1 MKRVQVKYLEDTQY
15 LLVSFFCLWTKTKDY
30 TGFPPIF
37 CVFGNKVMNTNI
49 GSPRDGSAYTTSYP
63 ASWSHSLQLT
73 KYLWSVCLWFKLLG
87 TVEFTVE
94 WEMVTDFCLPETSL
108 LHNNK
113 ALYVGQVNSTR
124 WCVYVHVFR
133 HAHIHTLHINSF
145 GREIIHKGWRNERDF
160 LIFLAGMGGALQG
173 AKLSPY
179 NYSSFWTKVRGLW
192 ISLLPR

>member
-73 KYLWSVCLWFKLLG
+73 KYLWSVCLCFKLLG

-94 WEMVTDFCLPETSL
+94 WEMVTDLCLPETSL

-124 WCVYVHVFR
+124 WCVYVRVLR
-133 HAHIHTLHINSF
+133 HAHTHVAHKQFWKGDNPQGLEEWKGLLNFLGWDGRGSTRSKNTTL
-145 GREIIHKGWRNERDF
+145 
-160 LIFLAGMGGALQG
+160 
-173 AKLSPY
+173 
-179 NYSSFWTKVRGLW
+179 
-192 ISLLPR
+192 